1 MSLADTFRCKQKS
14 GMRQLLLQ
22 DKVRNDNVRYKVK
35 RHFDLFSHFLKKNPQ
50 FSSLFIFLGSNMKT
64 FAAVSVESTITH
76 VTSHSNNTL
85 NNVVTTIAAQVNPP
99 YTTADVLTTSAS
111 VNDDVFKSSN
121 LDEEDLQVKLCSNT
135 LKLQAVDCLC

>member
-1 MSLADTFRCKQKS
+1 
-14 GMRQLLLQ
+14 
-22 DKVRNDNVRYKVK
+22 
-35 RHFDLFSHFLKKNPQ
+35 
-50 FSSLFIFLGSNMKT
+50 MKT

-121 LDEEDLQVKLCSNT
+121 LDEEDLQVELCSNMKF
-135 LKLQAVDCLC
+135 LNDPLAECALPCSERAWVWAYFAVCL

>member
-1 MSLADTFRCKQKS
+1 M
-14 GMRQLLLQ
+14 
-22 DKVRNDNVRYKVK
+22 K

-50 FSSLFIFLGSNMKT
+50 FSCLFIFSGSNMKT

-121 LDEEDLQVKLCSNT
+121 LDEEDLQVKLCSNMKF
-135 LKLQAVDCLC
+135 LNDPLAECALPCSEHSWVMGIFCSLLSDH

>member
-1 MSLADTFRCKQKS
+1 
-14 GMRQLLLQ
+14 
-22 DKVRNDNVRYKVK
+22 
-35 RHFDLFSHFLKKNPQ
+35 
-50 FSSLFIFLGSNMKT
+50 MKT

-121 LDEEDLQVKLCSNT
+121 LDEEDLQVTFCSHTVGPPLTYVVFTNADPATAIFGLCARKLGICISRGST
-135 LKLQAVDCLC
+135 

>member
-1 MSLADTFRCKQKS
+1 MGPYLPAGNSVTSPNHHQFLNEMDSTPVKQTNS
-14 GMRQLLLQ
+14 FS
-22 DKVRNDNVRYKVK
+22 RNTN
-35 RHFDLFSHFLKKNPQ
+35 
-50 FSSLFIFLGSNMKT
+50 GGNMKT

-111 VNDDVFKSSN
+111 VNDNVFKSSN
-121 LDEEDLQVKLCSNT
+121 LDEEDLQVKLCSQILESGINIP
-135 LKLQAVDCLC
+135 LRLLFFGGFS

>member
-1 MSLADTFRCKQKS
+1 M
-14 GMRQLLLQ
+14 
-22 DKVRNDNVRYKVK
+22 K

-121 LDEEDLQVKLCSNT
+121 LDEEDLQVKSFSNMKLLNDPLAECALPCSERAWVWAYFAFNH
-135 LKLQAVDCLC
+135 

>member
-1 MSLADTFRCKQKS
+1 
-14 GMRQLLLQ
+14 
-22 DKVRNDNVRYKVK
+22 
-35 RHFDLFSHFLKKNPQ
+35 
-50 FSSLFIFLGSNMKT
+50 MKT

-121 LDEEDLQVKLCSNT
+121 LDEEDLQVKLCSHT
-135 LKLQAVDCLC
+135 AKLRAVDCLG

>member
-1 MSLADTFRCKQKS
+1 MVYKQ
-14 GMRQLLLQ
+14 
-22 DKVRNDNVRYKVK
+22 NFCWIYKVK
-35 RHFDLFSHFLKKNPQ
+35 SHFDIFHTFGSILKKSPHVNC
-50 FSSLFIFLGSNMKT
+50 LFIFSGSNMKT

-121 LDEEDLQVKLCSNT
+121 LDEEDLQVKLCSHSA
-135 LKLQAVDCLC
+135 QSAHGYG